1 MINRPLAIWTHQV
14 GPEKIGLRKMTV
26 EIIDRIQTIKMKD
39 SSADA
44 MDAALDMRAVA
55 HIWML
60 LGGVQGARDHSI
72 FSRQLS

>member
-1 MINRPLAIWTHQV
+1 
-14 GPEKIGLRKMTV
+14 MTV

-60 LGGVQGARDHSI
+60 LGGVHGARDHSI

>member
-1 MINRPLAIWTHQV
+1 
-14 GPEKIGLRKMTV
+14 MTV
-26 EIIDRIQTIKMKD
+26 EIIDGIRTIKMKD

-44 MDAALDMRAVA
+44 MDAAQDMRAVA

-60 LGGVQGARDHSI
+60 LGGGHGARDHSI